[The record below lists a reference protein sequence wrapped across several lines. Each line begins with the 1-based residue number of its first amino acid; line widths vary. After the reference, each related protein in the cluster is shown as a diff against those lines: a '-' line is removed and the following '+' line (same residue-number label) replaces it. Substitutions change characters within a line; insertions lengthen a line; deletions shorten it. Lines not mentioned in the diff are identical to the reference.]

1 MGDSK
6 NVVVYWLV
14 LQVNELDKLYKVVV
28 ALYDSRVNIL
38 IVTPI
43 DTGDLLEIADEVRK
57 LERKGYRE
65 AEGEEEKYAMQRTF
79 EDCMK
84 EVFK

>member
-1 MGDSK
+1 MLLRKSRRWLNIGDSK
-6 NVVVYWLV
+6 NVVVYWLD

-43 DTGDLLEIADEVRK
+43 DTELGSLSVKATGKLKVRK
-57 LERKGYRE
+57 KNMLCRKRLKT
-65 AEGEEEKYAMQRTF
+65 A
-79 EDCMK
+79 
-84 EVFK
+84 

>member
-6 NVVVYWLV
+6 NVVVYWLD

-43 DTGDLLEIADEVRK
+43 DTEDLLEIADEVRK

-65 AEGEEEKYAMQRTF
+65 AEGEEEEYAMQKTL
-79 EDCMK
+79 EDCVK